1 LDRDANANGGSVAD
15 CDPDANAD
23 SDPYTD
29 GNCRSVANCHPD
41 ANADSDPYTDGNCRS
56 VANCDTNADA
66 HTHGD
71 FQQADAGLADADSGT
86 VSLCELA
93 VRRTEA
99 DAPPGSLGPG
109 QRSLP
114 AVAEVSLPPRRSD
127 SSARTYEEGKR
138 RFRCLCFSATRRR
151 RS

>member
-1 LDRDANANGGSVAD
+1 LDRDADANGGSVAD
-15 CDPDANAD
+15 CDADANAD

-29 GNCRSVANCHPD
+29 GNCRSVANCDPD

-109 QRSLP
+109 QRSLT
-114 AVAEVSLPPRRSD
+114 AVAEVLVASSTLRLICSDLRAGAAKVPLP
-127 SSARTYEEGKR
+127 
-138 RFRCLCFSATRRR
+138 LFSATRRR
-151 RS
+151 QS